1 MLNTVEAILTVNNL
15 KTTFLTGSGAVQ
27 AVRGI
32 SFQVGKGEIVG
43 IVGESGSGKSV
54 SSMSILRL
62 LPGTARIDRES
73 SIVFD
78 GQELTGLT
86 PKQLRQ
92 IRGKRISMIFQDPM
106 SSLNPLIPVGK
117 QVEEM
122 LKIHHKELTREQ
134 LRRQVLELFGQVR
147 IPEPEKRLKE
157 FPHQFSGGMRQRVMI
172 AMALANKPD
181 LLIADEPTTALDVTI
196 QDQIL
201 KQLRT
206 LQQESGASIIFITH
220 DLGVVAELCQRVL
233 VMYGGLIMEEAPIDD
248 LFENPGHPY
257 TMGLMASIPAL
268 NQDKTGRLPSIP
280 GSPPDMT
287 NPPQGCPFAP
297 RCPYARKICAAQCPP
312 YVSLGENRRSMC
324 WLLQPDAPAENN
336 PFRKEAAR

>member
-1 MLNTVEAILTVNNL
+1 MEPILTVNNL
-15 KTTFLTGSGAVQ
+15 KTTFYTASGAVQ

-32 SFQVGKGEIVG
+32 SFEVGKGEIVG

-54 SSMSILRL
+54 TSMSVLRL
-62 LPGTARIDRES
+62 LPSTARIDPES
-73 SIVFD
+73 TIVFEGTD
-78 GQELTGLT
+78 LTGLSIR
-86 PKQLRQ
+86 QLRA
-92 IRGKRISMIFQDPM
+92 IRGQKIAMVFQDPM
-106 SSLNPLIPVGK
+106 SSLNPLIRVGK

-134 LRRQVLELFGQVR
+134 LRGQVLELFGQVR

>member
-1 MLNTVEAILTVNNL
+1 MEAILTVNNL

-134 LRRQVLELFGQVR
+134 LRGQVLELFGQVR

-181 LLIADEPTTALDVTI
+181 LLIADEPTTALDVNI

>member
-1 MLNTVEAILTVNNL
+1 
-15 KTTFLTGSGAVQ
+15 
-27 AVRGI
+27 
-32 SFQVGKGEIVG
+32 
-43 IVGESGSGKSV
+43 
-54 SSMSILRL
+54 
-62 LPGTARIDRES
+62 
-73 SIVFD
+73 
-78 GQELTGLT
+78 
-86 PKQLRQ
+86 
-92 IRGKRISMIFQDPM
+92 MIFQDPM

-287 NPPQGCPFAP
+287 NPPQGCPFSP

>member
-134 LRRQVLELFGQVR
+134 LRGQVLELFGQVR

>member
-1 MLNTVEAILTVNNL
+1 MEAILTVNNL

-92 IRGKRISMIFQDPM
+92 IRGKRIAMIFQDPM

-233 VMYGGLIMEEAPIDD
+233 VMYGGLIMEEAPIDE

-336 PFRKEAAR
+336 PFRKEAAQ

>member
-1 MLNTVEAILTVNNL
+1 MEAILTVNNL

-54 SSMSILRL
+54 SSMSILHL

-92 IRGKRISMIFQDPM
+92 IRGKRIAMIFQDPM

-134 LRRQVLELFGQVR
+134 LRGQVLELFGQVR

>member
-1 MLNTVEAILTVNNL
+1 MVFE
-15 KTTFLTGSGAVQ
+15 
-27 AVRGI
+27 
-32 SFQVGKGEIVG
+32 
-43 IVGESGSGKSV
+43 
-54 SSMSILRL
+54 
-62 LPGTARIDRES
+62 GT
-73 SIVFD
+73 
-78 GQELTGLT
+78 ELTSLSIN
-86 PKQLRQ
+86 QLRE
-92 IRGKRISMIFQDPM
+92 IRGQKIAMVFQDPM
-106 SSLNPLIPVGK
+106 SSLNPLIRVGK

-122 LKIHHKELTREQ
+122 LKIHHKELSKQQ
-134 LRRQVLELFGQVR
+134 LREMVLELFRQVR
-147 IPEPEKRLKE
+147 IPEPEKRYNE

-206 LQQESGASIIFITH
+206 LQRESGASIIFITH

-248 LFENPGHPY
+248 LFEHPLHPY
-257 TMGLMASIPAL
+257 TLGLLASVPSL
-268 NQDKTGRLPSIP
+268 HQDKQGRLTSIP

-287 NPPQGCPFAP
+287 KPPEGCPFAP
-297 RCPYARKICAAQCPP
+297 RCPYARQICAREQPP
-312 YVSLGENRRSMC
+312 YVSFGEHRRSMC

-336 PFRKEAAR
+336 PFREEAAK